1 MSQSLRQ
8 IKRRIKS
15 IENTAKLTHAME
27 MIAIAKLR
35 PLQDRLS
42 YARMVTSR
50 MESLLGR
57 LSFEGEALPPL
68 MTAHPQRRRVT
79 LCVLTS
85 DTGLCGSYNQDVI
98 RAAEEYMASE
108 TARVEVIAVGKR
120 GFIHFQKKGCDVR
133 SLSADQLMRE
143 CVGSYERGATD
154 EVRVAYIRF
163 ESASRRRVVV
173 ESLLPLVAQAGQAVD
188 HTYEPDRIGLLRT
201 LIPLYLERKMRFV
214 ALSAIAAEHSARG
227 MAMGEATDNAKE
239 MLDHL
244 VLLRNKVRQANITR
258 EIIEIIASSDALRG

>member
-1 MSQSLRQ
+1 
-8 IKRRIKS
+8 
-15 IENTAKLTHAME
+15 
-27 MIAIAKLR
+27 
-35 PLQDRLS
+35 
-42 YARMVTSR
+42 
-50 MESLLGR
+50 
-57 LSFEGEALPPL
+57 
-68 MTAHPQRRRVT
+68 
-79 LCVLTS
+79 
-85 DTGLCGSYNQDVI
+85 
-98 RAAEEYMASE
+98 
-108 TARVEVIAVGKR
+108 
-120 GFIHFQKKGCDVR
+120 
-133 SLSADQLMRE
+133 MRE